1 MSKKLRL
8 VIPKGRIYK
17 NVVELLRDAGIRIE
31 ADDRTYRPIVND
43 SDLYVKIMKPQ
54 NIPELVSIGAHDVGF
69 TGYDWILE
77 TGADVVELF
86 DTGFDPVRIVAAI
99 PVDKNWEDLK
109 SKRIIAASEYENI
122 TKKFLHDEGIDFIF
136 IRTYGATEVFPPED
150 ADLIVDNSAT
160 GRTLEMNRLKIVK
173 EIFSSSTRFIANKDA
188 LKDDWKREKIEEMI
202 MLFRAVLNARER
214 VMLEMNVPK
223 ERFDEIVKI
232 LPCMR
237 APTVAPLYGDQGY
250 AIKVAVKKDEVREL
264 IPLLKKLGATDILE
278 YELRKVI
285 A

>member
-1 MSKKLRL
+1 MKKLRL
-8 VIPKGRIYK
+8 VIPKGRIHK
-17 NVVELLRDAGIRIE
+17 KVVELLEDAGIKVE
-31 ADDRTYRPIVND
+31 ADERTYRPVVND

-54 NIPELVSIGAHDVGF
+54 NIPKLVSIGAHDAGF

-99 PVDKNWEDLK
+99 PADRTWEEMKLK
-109 SKRIIAASEYENI
+109 KIIVASEYENI
-122 TKKFLHDEGIDFIF
+122 TKEFLDRENIEYIF

-150 ADLIVDNSAT
+150 ADLIVDNTAT
-160 GRTLEMNRLKIVK
+160 GRTLEMNKLKVAK
-173 EIFSSSTRFIANKDA
+173 ELFSSSTRFIANKKA
-188 LKDDWKREKIEEMI
+188 LEDPWKREKIEEMI
-202 MLFRAVLNARER
+202 MLFRSVLNARER

-223 ERFDEIVKI
+223 DRFEEIVKI

-237 APTVAPLYGDQGY
+237 APTVAPLYGNQGY
-250 AIKVAVKKDEVREL
+250 AIKVAVKKEEVRNL